1 MKCPDPDCGAPL
13 RPQDRHC
20 PRCGRAL
27 GLTPATPPPAAQAQA
42 HVTRDS
48 VPRTPI
54 AQSGEAY
61 PALRRRAQVAIVSAG
76 VLRWVLLGL
85 GVFLLAISTVI
96 GYKLGEL
103 LIGALVGLVL
113 LGASG
118 VVGWLLWVRLAVFGE
133 MTYLILDLADIFRR
147 K

>member
-1 MKCPDPDCGAPL
+1 M
-13 RPQDRHC
+13 
-20 PRCGRAL
+20 
-27 GLTPATPPPAAQAQA
+27 
-42 HVTRDS
+42 
-48 VPRTPI
+48 
-54 AQSGEAY
+54 
-61 PALRRRAQVAIVSAG
+61 
-76 VLRWVLLGL
+76 GL